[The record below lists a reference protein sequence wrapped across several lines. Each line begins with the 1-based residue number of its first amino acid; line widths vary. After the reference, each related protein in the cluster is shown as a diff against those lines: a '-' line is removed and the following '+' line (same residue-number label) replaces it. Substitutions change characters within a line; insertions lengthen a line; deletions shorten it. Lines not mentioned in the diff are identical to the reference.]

1 MTTVEDRLRDAL
13 RERAA
18 HCPIDPDAWQQTVAR
33 TRRADRSAG
42 WLRFGIPAASAAV
55 VVAIVVGVTALT
67 GLGGLR
73 GGSTATKGATP
84 TASPS
89 GMPAPPGPD
98 SHEMQQAP
106 PVTAVVPVK
115 LIVGGQ
121 TTWTFVWFGYL
132 KNDRAEGI
140 VMCTVTDGAGYHGG
154 GGCGPANVPA
164 HQVAY
169 RNGPCSSI
177 TMGTVLKQVTAVS
190 ARQAD
195 GRTVPGV
202 VVSGRGF
209 PYKFWAVVR
218 HSAANNQIIFRG
230 ADGAELGQLP
240 GDWSYCTFRPH
251 SGGITMFRYPADVD
265 GPAPGRVDAY
275 LLNGKVLNLNG
286 TIVVFFDSMNSPAI
300 AGVPASGPPAVV
312 TFTVDNIGSPKPWFV
327 EFYGYAHKNVTRVML
342 KLPDGRQYG
351 AQTFAAWPGSGLRLW
366 AFPVP
371 AGVAFYSHKNVWVG
385 YNAAGHVVW
394 QYHHLG

>member
-33 TRRADRSAG
+33 TRRADRAAG
-42 WLRFGIPAASAAV
+42 WLRFGIPAAAAAA
-55 VVAIVVGVTALT
+55 VVAIVVGVAALT

-73 GGSTATKGATP
+73 SGPRGTIGATP

-89 GMPAPPGPD
+89 GRPAPPGPG
-98 SHEMQQAP
+98 SYEMQQAP

-115 LIVGGQ
+115 LIVDGQ

-164 HQVAY
+164 HQVGY
-169 RNGPCSSI
+169 RNGPCGSI
-177 TMGTVLKQVTAVS
+177 TMGTALKQVTAVS
-190 ARQAD
+190 AQQAD
-195 GRTVPGV
+195 GRTVPAV
-202 VVSGRGF
+202 LVSGRGF
-209 PYKFWAVVR
+209 PYKFWAVSR
-218 HSAANNQIIFRG
+218 YYAANNQIIFRG

-240 GDWSYCTFRPH
+240 GDWYYCSFRPH

-265 GPAPGRVDAY
+265 GPAPGEIDAY

-312 TFTVDNIGSPKPWFV
+312 VATVDTLGSPKPFM
-327 EFYGYAHKNVTRVML
+327 EFYGYAHENVTRVVL

-371 AGVAFYSHKNVWVG
+371 ASAAFISHQNVWVG
-385 YNAAGHVVW
+385 YNAAGQVVW
-394 QYHHLG
+394 QMHLG

>member
-18 HCPIDPDAWQQTVAR
+18 HCPIDPDAWPQTVAR
-33 TRRADRSAG
+33 TRRAHRARG
-42 WLRFGIPAASAAV
+42 WFRFGIPAAAAAA
-55 VVAIVVGVTALT
+55 VVAIVIGVTALT
-67 GLGGLR
+67 GLGGPR
-73 GGSTATKGATP
+73 GGPAATKGAAP

-98 SHEMQQAP
+98 SHAMQQAP

-132 KNDRAEGI
+132 KNDRAAGI
-140 VMCTVTDGAGYHGG
+140 VMCTVTDGAGYHAG
-154 GGCGPANVPA
+154 GGCGPANVPG
-164 HQVAY
+164 HQVGY
-169 RNGPCSSI
+169 RNGPCGSI
-177 TMGTVLKQVTAVS
+177 TMGTALKQVTSVS

-195 GRTVPGV
+195 GRIVPAV

-209 PYKFWAVVR
+209 PYKFWAVSR
-218 HSAANNQIIFRG
+218 YASAILQIIFRG

-240 GDWSYCTFRPH
+240 GDWYYCSLRPR
-251 SGGITMFRYPADVD
+251 SGGITVFRYPADVD
-265 GPAPGRVDAY
+265 GPAPGRIDAY
-275 LLNGKVLNLNG
+275 LLNGKVFGVNG
-286 TIVVFFDSMNSPAI
+286 TIVGFWDSMNSQAIPA
-300 AGVPASGPPAVV
+300 VPASGPPAVNV
-312 TFTVDNIGSPKPWFV
+312 FIETGGYPKQTFV
-327 EFYGYAHKNVTRVML
+327 EFYGYARESVTRVVL
-342 KLPDGRQYG
+342 KLPDGRHYG

-371 AGVAFYSHKNVWVG
+371 ADVAFVSRQNVWVG

-394 QYHHLG
+394 QMHHSG

>member
-18 HCPIDPDAWQQTVAR
+18 HCPIDSDAWPQTVAR
-33 TRRADRSAG
+33 TRRAGRAAG
-42 WLRFGIPAASAAV
+42 WFRFGIPAAAAAA
-55 VVAIVVGVTALT
+55 VVAIVVGVAALT

-73 GGSTATKGATP
+73 SGPRGTIGATP

-89 GMPAPPGPD
+89 GTPAPPGPG
-98 SHEMQQAP
+98 SYEMQQAP

-115 LIVGGQ
+115 LVVGGQ

-169 RNGPCSSI
+169 RNGPCGSI
-177 TMGTVLKQVTAVS
+177 TMGTALKQVTAVS
-190 ARQAD
+190 AQQAD

-218 HSAANNQIIFRG
+218 YAAANTQINFGG
-230 ADGAELGQLP
+230 AYGAELGQLP
-240 GDWSYCTFRPH
+240 GDWYFCSFRPH
-251 SGGITMFRYPADVD
+251 SGGITVFRYPADVD
-265 GPAPGRVDAY
+265 GPRPGRIDAY
-275 LLNGKVLNLNG
+275 LLNGKVLGVNG
-286 TIVVFFDSMNSPAI
+286 TIVGFWDSMNSPAI
-300 AGVPASGPPAVV
+300 SAAPASGPPAVV
-312 TFTVDNIGSPKPWFV
+312 VFTDTGGTPKSRFV
-327 EFYGYAHKNVTRVML
+327 EFYGYAHENVTRVVL

-366 AFPVP
+366 AFRVP
-371 AGVAFYSHKNVWVG
+371 ADVAFVSHQNVWVG
-385 YNAAGHVVW
+385 YNAAGQVVW
-394 QYHHLG
+394 QMHLGF

>member
-13 RERAA
+13 RDRAA

-42 WLRFGIPAASAAV
+42 WLRFGIPAAAAAA
-55 VVAIVVGVTALT
+55 VVAIVVGVAALT

-98 SHEMQQAP
+98 SHAMQQAP

-115 LIVGGQ
+115 LIVGSQ

-140 VMCTVTDGAGYHGG
+140 VMCTVTDGAGYHEG
-154 GGCGPANVPA
+154 GGCEPANVPA
-164 HQVAY
+164 HQAGY
-169 RNGPCSSI
+169 RNGPCGLI
-177 TMGTVLKQVTAVS
+177 TMGTALKQVTAVS

-195 GRTVPGV
+195 GLTVPAV
-202 VVSGRGF
+202 LVSGRGF
-209 PYKFWAVVR
+209 PYKFWAVSR
-218 HSAANNQIIFRG
+218 YYAANNQIIFRG

-240 GDWSYCTFRPH
+240 GDQYYCSFRPH

-265 GPAPGRVDAY
+265 GPLPGRIDAY
-275 LLNGKVLNLNG
+275 LLNGKVLGVNG
-286 TIVVFFDSMNSPAI
+286 TIVVFWDSMNSPAI
-300 AGVPASGPPAVV
+300 AGVPASGPPTVV
-312 TFTVDNIGSPKPWFV
+312 VFTVDTLGSPKPFM
-327 EFYGYAHKNVTRVML
+327 EFYGYAHENVTRVVL

-351 AQTFAAWPGSGLRLW
+351 TQTFAAWPGSRLRLW

-371 AGVAFYSHKNVWVG
+371 ADAAFVSRHTIWVG

-394 QYHHLG
+394 QMHHSR

>member
-1 MTTVEDRLRDAL
+1 MTSVEDRLRDAL
-13 RERAA
+13 RERASQS
-18 HCPIDPDAWQQTVAR
+18 PIDPDAWPQTVAR
-33 TRRADRSAG
+33 TRRADRAAG
-42 WLRFGIPAASAAV
+42 SWPRFGIPAAAAAA

-89 GMPAPPGPD
+89 GMPTPPGPD
-98 SHEMQQAP
+98 SYEMQQAP

-140 VMCTVTDGAGYHGG
+140 VLCTVTDGAGYHGG
-154 GGCGPANVPA
+154 GGCGPANVPPR
-164 HQVAY
+164 QVAY
-169 RNGPCSSI
+169 RNDPCGLI
-177 TMGTVLKQVTAVS
+177 TMGTALKQVTAVS

-202 VVSGRGF
+202 VVSGHGF
-209 PYKFWAVVR
+209 SYKFWAVVR
-218 HSAANNQIIFRG
+218 YAAANRQIIFRG

-240 GDWSYCTFRPH
+240 GDQYYCSLRPH
-251 SGGITMFRYPADVD
+251 RGGITVFSYPADVD
-265 GPAPGRVDAY
+265 GPAPGRIDAY
-275 LLNGKVLNLNG
+275 LLNGKVLGVNG
-286 TIVVFFDSMNSPAI
+286 AIVGFWDSMNNQAI
-300 AGVPASGPPAVV
+300 SGVPASGPPAVV
-312 TFTVDNIGSPKPWFV
+312 VFNTDTGDTPKPRFV
-327 EFYGYAHKNVTRVML
+327 EIYGYAHENVTRVVL

-366 AFPVP
+366 AFRVP
-371 AGVAFYSHKNVWVG
+371 AGVAFVSRQDLWLG
-385 YNAAGHVVW
+385 YNEAGYVIW
-394 QYHHLG
+394 QMRLG

>member
-1 MTTVEDRLRDAL
+1 MTSVEDRLRDAL

-18 HCPIDPDAWQQTVAR
+18 QSPIDPDAWPRTVAR
-33 TRRADRSAG
+33 TRRADRASR
-42 WLRFGIPAASAAV
+42 WFRFGIPAAAAAA

-67 GLGGLR
+67 GLGGLY
-73 GGSTATKGATP
+73 GGPAATKGATP

-89 GMPAPPGPD
+89 GVPAPPGPG
-98 SHEMQQAP
+98 SYEMQQAP

-115 LIVGGQ
+115 LIVGAQ

-140 VMCTVTDGAGYHGG
+140 VMCTVTEPERAGWYGG

-169 RNGPCSSI
+169 RIGPCNLI
-177 TMGTVLKQVTAVS
+177 TMGTALKQVTAVS

-195 GRTVPGV
+195 GLTVHGV

-218 HSAANNQIIFRG
+218 YAAANRQIIFRG

-240 GDWSYCTFRPH
+240 G
-251 SGGITMFRYPADVD
+251 
-265 GPAPGRVDAY
+265 
-275 LLNGKVLNLNG
+275 
-286 TIVVFFDSMNSPAI
+286 
-300 AGVPASGPPAVV
+300 
-312 TFTVDNIGSPKPWFV
+312 
-327 EFYGYAHKNVTRVML
+327 
-342 KLPDGRQYG
+342 
-351 AQTFAAWPGSGLRLW
+351 AW
-366 AFPVP
+366 
-371 AGVAFYSHKNVWVG
+371 YSC
-385 YNAAGHVVW
+385 
-394 QYHHLG
+394 